1 MESNCLANL
10 GGINL
15 TTRLVHENKGY
26 HVWFVC
32 LFIYTKHYIRFT
44 QKKKKKKQYIRILAL
59 RLWVHKGNLY
69 ILIAKA

>member
-44 QKKKKKKQYIRILAL
+44 QKKTT
-59 RLWVHKGNLY
+59 VHKNSSTSFVSS
-69 ILIAKA
+69 